1 MSAALLV
8 AVGGAALYVGLRV
21 AAPAVAPA
29 ERRDHRRGRR
39 YAVRFA
45 VVGVALAALPP
56 TWVGVATAVLLAGT
70 LVAAVAAVVVAGF
83 ALRVGYVAQQAERRS
98 RPARDLEAIAR
109 QG

>member
-8 AVGGAALYVGLRV
+8 AVGGAALYVALRV

-39 YAVRFA
+39 YAIRLA
-45 VVGVALAALPP
+45 VAGVAVAALPP

-83 ALRVGYVAQQAERRS
+83 ALHVGHVAGKAQRDRG
-98 RPARDLEAIAR
+98 PARDLEAIAR